1 MPARKNSMLLIAAM
15 LATLALGAMAQR
27 ANAQVYYYAPAP
39 VYVAPAPVVYSAP
52 VYVAPAPV
60 VYSAPV
66 YYSYPVYSYRPSG
79 FGFSFGYYGG
89 HRHYGHHY
97 YGHHGRSFGFSFGY
111 RGCR

>member
-52 VYVAPAPV
+52 VYVAPSPV

-66 YYSYPVYSYRPSG
+66 YYSSYYYPGYCYRPSG

-89 HRHYGHHY
+89 HRHYGHC
-97 YGHHGRSFGFSFGY
+97 GRGFGFSFGY